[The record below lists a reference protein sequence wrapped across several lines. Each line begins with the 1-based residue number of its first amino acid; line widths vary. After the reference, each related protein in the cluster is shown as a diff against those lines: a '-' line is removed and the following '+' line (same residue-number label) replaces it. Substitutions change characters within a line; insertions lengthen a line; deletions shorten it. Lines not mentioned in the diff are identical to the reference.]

1 MKEYITFAKDPFES
15 YLDRSDEYTTESF
28 DDTYDE
34 LCELYI
40 ESFNQYLDE
49 CDFYQEGEILDYA
62 KGVDTDNNKIVTVLL
77 FIPRLIIA
85 LAKSIYNKITG
96 KNNQDNVK
104 LAEAIATDPEK
115 AMKEMVAED
124 LEDLSD
130 RIGTLEDYTADNAHH
145 LMGTI
150 EKWMASQQSKPNNND
165 TGSSND
171 TTVDTTPST
180 PDNPES
186 TEKSSE
192 LVDYNGPT
200 KKDNKTKKLKGT
212 FKALIPATA
221 LSIGVDTVYLKL
233 LESHCDKIDFASRNL
248 YKVLMSNVRD
258 SMNGHTVK
266 ASDITGDL
274 QLDKKLT
281 ITKKSILGS
290 QNTRID
296 TISKH
301 LLRCRKHLTNSI
313 KAAKNAEAD
322 FRNAKDIP
330 VGSSPENAKHVI
342 NQIIVPF
349 FAAFTKYSNNVST
362 CVNDAL
368 NEFNNKIRQNA
379 AEIAKKQSRA
389 RFTDQKDIRE
399 ARRRKK
405 KSGLATNPN
414 NTADK
419 RFKAGQLGKTKPKYN
434 NSKHRGESFYD
445 DFDENESVVVEYM
458 I

>member
-62 KGVDTDNNKIVTVLL
+62 KGVDTDNNKVVKVLL

-104 LAEAIATDPEK
+104 LAEAIAVDPEK
-115 AMKEMVAED
+115 TMEETVAED
-124 LEDLSD
+124 LEA
-130 RIGTLEDYTADNAHH
+130 RISALETQTADTARNAIGH
-145 LMGTI
+145 L
-150 EKWMASQQSKPNNND
+150 EKWMVSKQSKTNNDD
-165 TGSSND
+165 TGSSPND
-171 TTVDTTPST
+171 TTADTTPST
-180 PDNPES
+180 PDNLES

-200 KKDNKTKKLKGT
+200 KSDKKALRKLKGS

-248 YKVLMSNVRD
+248 YKILMSNVRD
-258 SMNGHTVK
+258 AMNGHTVK

-296 TISKH
+296 KISQH

-313 KAAKNAEAD
+313 KAAKTAEAD

-330 VGSSPENAKHVI
+330 GGSSPENAKHVV

-368 NEFNNKIRQNA
+368 EEFNNKIRQNA

-389 RFTDQKDIRE
+389 KFADQKAIRE
-399 ARRRKK
+399 ARRQKK
-405 KSGLATNPN
+405 KAGLATNPN
-414 NTADK
+414 HTADK
-419 RFKAGQLGKTKPKYN
+419 NFESDLLGKTKRKYKN
-434 NSKHRGESFYD
+434 ESFYD
-445 DFDENESVVVEYM
+445 DFDENESAVVEYM

>member
-1 MKEYITFAKDPFES
+1 MKEYITFTKDPFES
-15 YLDRSDEYTTESF
+15 YLDRSDEYVAESF

-40 ESFNQYLDE
+40 ESFNQYLNE

-62 KGVDTDNNKIVTVLL
+62 KGVDTDNNKIVKVLL

-96 KNNQDNVK
+96 KNNQDNVRR
-104 LAEAIATDPEK
+104 AEAIAADPEK
-115 AMKEMVAED
+115 AMEEMVAED
-124 LEDLSD
+124 LED
-130 RIGTLEDYTADNAHH
+130 RISALETQTADAARNAIGH
-145 LMGTI
+145 L
-150 EKWMASQQSKPNNND
+150 EKWMTSRQSETNNDD
-165 TGSSND
+165 TGSSPND
-171 TTVDTTPST
+171 TTADTTPST

-186 TEKSSE
+186 TDTSSD

-200 KKDNKTKKLKGT
+200 KSDKNTKKLANTKKLRGT

-248 YKVLMSNVRD
+248 YKILMSNVRD
-258 SMNGHTVK
+258 AMNGHTVK

-313 KAAKNAEAD
+313 KAAKTAEAD

-330 VGSSPENAKHVI
+330 GGSSPENAKHVV

-368 NEFNNKIRQNA
+368 EEFNNKIHQNA

-389 RFTDQKDIRE
+389 KFADQKAIRE
-399 ARRRKK
+399 ARRQKK
-405 KSGLATNPN
+405 KAGLATNPN

-419 RFKAGQLGKTKPKYN
+419 NFESGLLGKTKRKYKN
-434 NSKHRGESFYD
+434 ESFYD
-445 DFDENESVVVEYM
+445 DFDENESVVVGYM

>member
-62 KGVDTDNNKIVTVLL
+62 KGVDTDNNKVVKVLL

-115 AMKEMVAED
+115 AMEEVVAEEI
-124 LEDLSD
+124 EDLSAKID
-130 RIGTLEDYTADNAHH
+130 AFKNNIAEMPNISDD
-145 LMGTI
+145 I
-150 EKWMASQQSKPNNND
+150 EKYLASKQSESNNND
-165 TGSSND
+165 TGSSSND
-171 TTVDTTPST
+171 TTVGTAPSA
-180 PDNPES
+180 PNNPES

-200 KKDNKTKKLKGT
+200 KSDKKALKKLKGS

-221 LSIGVDTVYLKL
+221 LSISVDTVYLKL

-248 YKVLMSNVRD
+248 YKILMSNVRD
-258 SMNGHTVK
+258 AMNGHTVK

-296 TISKH
+296 KISKH

-313 KAAKNAEAD
+313 KAAKTAEAD

-330 VGSSPENAKHVI
+330 GGSSPENAKHVI

-368 NEFNNKIRQNA
+368 DEFNNKIRQNA

-389 RFTDQKDIRE
+389 RFADQKAIRE
-399 ARRRKK
+399 ARRKQKK
-405 KSGLATNPN
+405 AGVATNPN
-414 NTADK
+414 NTASQN
-419 RFKAGQLGKTKPKYN
+419 FENNMLGKTKRKYKN
-434 NSKHRGESFYD
+434 ESFYD
-445 DFDENESVVVEYM
+445 DFDENESAVNEWMV
-458 I
+458 